1 MMHYDPSD
9 AGKPVEDVYPLYLN
23 AEWYLMKIH
32 VLGRDTEEVCQ
43 ETTLFVCVS
52 ASSHSRPRLSP
63 SSLRPPPPRHR

>member
-32 VLGRDTEEVCQ
+32 VLGRDTEEVRQ
-43 ETTLFVCVS
+43 ETTLFICVS
-52 ASSHSRPRLSP
+52 PSSHSRPRL
-63 SSLRPPPPRHR
+63 